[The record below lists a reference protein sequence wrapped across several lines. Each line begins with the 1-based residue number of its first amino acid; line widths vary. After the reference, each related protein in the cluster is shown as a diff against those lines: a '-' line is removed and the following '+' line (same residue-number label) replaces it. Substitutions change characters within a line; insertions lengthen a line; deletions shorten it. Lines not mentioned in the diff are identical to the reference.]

1 MTYMVLTKW
10 RSWPTRG
17 QVMAMTMVYQDL
29 IRLSKRGDNK
39 ICCMT
44 RSADFRFEHSLRLR
58 NISLVGLAGQMYP
71 GEFTRRLTL
80 RAIYFH

>member
-17 QVMAMTMVYQDL
+17 QAKVMTMVYQDL

-39 ICCMT
+39 LCCMT
-44 RSADFRFEHSLRLR
+44 RPIDFKFEHSC
-58 NISLVGLAGQMYP
+58 NIYNLGVVG
-71 GEFTRRLTL
+71 GEG
-80 RAIYFH
+80 